1 MSYHALA
8 RKYRP
13 ATFEELVG
21 QQHVSATLCAALRKD
36 KLSHAYLFSGPRGC
50 GKTTIARL
58 LAKALNCTVGN
69 VDQPCGKCD
78 TCKRIADGSWLDV
91 LEIDAASHTGVDNI
105 RELRDMAQL
114 SPSHGAS
121 RVFIIDEVHMLSKGA
136 FNALLK
142 ILEEPPP
149 SVFFFFATTE
159 PNKIPRTILSRCQR
173 FDFRLLTRDELSE
186 RLRDITK
193 AEGLDIDDDALRLI
207 VAQAEGSMR
216 DGLSSLDQVI
226 AACDGKVT
234 EADVVEL
241 FGLIQANIYTDIN
254 AAIIEKNPAT
264 ILQIADTLVASGQNL
279 DDFASG
285 LVNNFRNLLLL
296 KVDPKLASGV
306 SLPEEQIQLLLKQSE
321 HFHRQDILALL
332 DRASRGFERIHRS
345 TQPRALLEALLV
357 ELTLM
362 ESRVLLADLVKRLGA
377 LSSGGGVAPAASGN
391 RPAPTQAKPA
401 GGQSTASIV
410 KEAAPVM
417 AITSTVPG
425 WSGFIE
431 SLLSTAPAVAACLME
446 GVPSPAESGKMQVM
460 FPAEKS
466 FQLKQVQRDM
476 QVIEKAA
483 LEHLGVGI
491 DLKVIDKDNS
501 ARKEHREQLR
511 KDVAPTEHEMLA
523 KARQKDEKL
532 DKLVKLIDGEV
543 VPVAEQEEWQ
553 RKNN

>member
-21 QQHVSATLCAALRKD
+21 QQHVSVTLRAALRKD

-50 GKTTIARL
+50 GKTTVARL
-58 LAKALNCTVGN
+58 LAKALNCSVGDI
-69 VDQPCGKCD
+69 DQPCGKCD
-78 TCKRIADGSWLDV
+78 TCQRIADGSWLDV

-114 SPSHGAS
+114 SPSKGAS

-149 SVFFFFATTE
+149 NVFFFFATTE

-226 AACDGKVT
+226 AASDGKVT

-241 FGLIQANIYTDIN
+241 FGLIQANVYTDIN
-254 AAIIEKNPAT
+254 AAIIESNPAT

-296 KVDPKLASGV
+296 KVDPKLASGI
-306 SLPEEQIQLLLKQSE
+306 SLPDEQIKLLLKQSE

-345 TQPRALLEALLV
+345 IQPRALLEALLV

-362 ESRVLLADLVKRLGA
+362 ESRVLLADLVKRLDA
-377 LSSGGGVAPAASGN
+377 MSGGSGVAPVTSGN
-391 RPAPTQAKPA
+391 RPAPGQAKPT
-401 GGQSTASIV
+401 GGQSAASIV

-417 AITSTVPG
+417 AIASTVTG

-431 SLLSTAPAVAACLME
+431 SLLGTAPAVAACLME
-446 GVPSPAESGKMQVM
+446 GVPSPAESGKMQVI

-476 QVIEKAA
+476 QIIEKAA

-491 DLKVIDKDNS
+491 ELKVIDKDND
-501 ARKEHREQLR
+501 ARKQHREQLR

-553 RKNN
+553 RKK

>member
-50 GKTTIARL
+50 GKTTVARL
-58 LAKALNCTVGN
+58 LAKALNCSVGD
-69 VDQPCGKCD
+69 VDQPCGSCD
-78 TCKRIADGSWLDV
+78 TCQRIADGSWLDV

-149 SVFFFFATTE
+149 NVFFFFATTE

-226 AACDGKVT
+226 AACDGKAT

-254 AAIIEKNPAT
+254 AAIIESNPAT

-279 DDFASG
+279 DDFAGG

-362 ESRVLLADLVKRLGA
+362 ESRVLLSDLVKRLDA
-377 LSSGGGVAPAASGN
+377 LSGGSGVAPVTSGKKSVSG
-391 RPAPTQAKPA
+391 QAKPA
-401 GGQSTASIV
+401 GGQSAASIV

-417 AITSTVPG
+417 AIASTITG

-446 GVPSPAESGKMQVM
+446 GVPTPVESGKMQVI

-476 QVIEKAA
+476 QIVEKAA
-483 LEHLGVGI
+483 LEHLGIGI
-491 DLKVIDKDNS
+491 ELKVIDKDND
-501 ARKEHREQLR
+501 ARKQHREQLR

-553 RKNN
+553 RKK

>member
-1 MSYHALA
+1 
-8 RKYRP
+8 
-13 ATFEELVG
+13 
-21 QQHVSATLCAALRKD
+21 
-36 KLSHAYLFSGPRGC
+36 
-50 GKTTIARL
+50 
-58 LAKALNCTVGN
+58 
-69 VDQPCGKCD
+69 
-78 TCKRIADGSWLDV
+78 
-91 LEIDAASHTGVDNI
+91 
-105 RELRDMAQL
+105 
-114 SPSHGAS
+114 
-121 RVFIIDEVHMLSKGA
+121 
-136 FNALLK
+136 
-142 ILEEPPP
+142 
-149 SVFFFFATTE
+149 
-159 PNKIPRTILSRCQR
+159 R

-186 RLRDITK
+186 RLLSITK

-254 AAIIEKNPAT
+254 AAIIESNPAT

-279 DDFASG
+279 DDFAGG

-306 SLPEEQIQLLLKQSE
+306 SLPEEQIQLLIKQSE
-321 HFHRQDILALL
+321 HFHRQDLLALL

-362 ESRVLLADLVKRLGA
+362 ESRVLLADLVKRLDA
-377 LSSGGGVAPAASGN
+377 LSGGGGVAPVASGN
-391 RPAPTQAKPA
+391 RPAPGQAKPE
-401 GGQSTASIV
+401 GGQSAASLV
-410 KEAAPVM
+410 KEASPVM
-417 AITSTVPG
+417 AIASTVTG

-446 GVPSPAESGKMQVM
+446 GVPKPAESGKMQVM

-476 QVIEKAA
+476 PVIEKAA

-491 DLKVIDKDNS
+491 ELKIVDKDND

-553 RKNN
+553 RKK

>member
-50 GKTTIARL
+50 GKTTVARL
-58 LAKALNCTVGN
+58 LAKALNCIVGE
-69 VDQPCGKCD
+69 VDQPCG
-78 TCKRIADGSWLDV
+78 TCETCQRIADGSWLDV

-149 SVFFFFATTE
+149 NVFFFFATTE

-186 RLRDITK
+186 RLLSITK

-254 AAIIEKNPAT
+254 AAIIESNPAT

-279 DDFASG
+279 DDFAGG

-306 SLPEEQIQLLLKQSE
+306 SLPEEQIQLLIKQSE
-321 HFHRQDILALL
+321 HFHRQDLLALL

-362 ESRVLLADLVKRLGA
+362 ESRVLLADLVKRLDA
-377 LSSGGGVAPAASGN
+377 LSGGGGVAPVASGK
-391 RPAPTQAKPA
+391 RPAPGQAKPT
-401 GGQSTASIV
+401 GGQSAASVV
-410 KEAAPVM
+410 KEAAPEM
-417 AITSTVPG
+417 AIASTVAG

-446 GVPSPAESGKMQVM
+446 GVPKPAENGKMQVM
-460 FPAEKS
+460 FPVEKS

-491 DLKVIDKDNS
+491 ELKIIDKDND

-553 RKNN
+553 RKK